1 MPKSAALPRLVLLA
15 TVLAVFVVSGEAQQ
29 EPAQPAEQDDPTASE
44 AASESTSTD
53 TDDAQTEDRPVFRSG
68 INFIRVDASVID
80 DDGNHV
86 SDLQASDFEVYEDGQ
101 LQEIETFEL
110 IEIGAV
116 PDLNA
121 EPARRV
127 RTRNDVEREA
137 ARSDVRLIVIFFDD
151 YNVRRENGQRASMQI
166 TKFLED
172 NLLPTDLVAVMHP
185 LTPVSDLPFTRNHA
199 TILEQVDNWRGRKYD
214 YQIQNEFEAN
224 YAYYPT
230 EVVVRVRNQVSFSA
244 LHGLMIHLGGLR
256 DSRKTVLLVSEGYTN
271 YVPPQLRNYDA
282 TVEQNTPGRGDPFAG
297 ESSFEQTIQV
307 FEDAQVLHEQQRI
320 VSMANR
326 FNTAIYPLDPRGLA
340 VFEYDVSQPSIG
352 NRTNSRMLRTT
363 QDTLRRFAEDTDGQ
377 AIVNQNDF
385 VPGMRQMLRDASA
398 YYLLGYDSS
407 QEPKDG
413 EFHEIDVRVR
423 REGVKVRSRR
433 GYWAVTERDVERSL
447 AGPVNEPPKAIDS
460 ALSALAE
467 PRRGHLVRTWFGTS
481 RGDDGQ
487 TQVTFVWEPTRGQ
500 SRRPGDDPARVLL
513 TAMGDAGGAFFRG
526 RVPERDGVAGRGLA
540 GGAAAGD
547 AQMSSATFDVDPGTL
562 QLSLAV
568 EGESGDVLDR
578 ARQELEVP
586 DFTSPDLVL
595 SSPAFIRARNFLHW
609 KELVENWEAVPTP
622 SREFRRTERLLL
634 RFDAYAPGTVVPDVS
649 AYLLNRSGKRMYP
662 LIVQPS
668 EDGHPTQVDIQ
679 PASLAP
685 GDYVVELTITT
696 SDDEL
701 TRLVAFRLTT

>member
-1 MPKSAALPRLVLLA
+1 MPKSAALPRLVLLV

-44 AASESTSTD
+44 AASESTSTG

-86 SDLQASDFEVYEDGQ
+86 SDLQASDFEVYEDGL

-151 YNVRRENGQRASMQI
+151 YNVRRENGQRASIQI

-224 YAYYPT
+224 YAFYPT

-398 YYLLGYDSS
+398 YYLLGLRFLAGAEGRRVSRDRRSRAARGCEGSEPSRVLGRDGARCRAVSRRSS
-407 QEPKDG
+407 QRAHP
-413 EFHEIDVRVR
+413 R
-423 REGVKVRSRR
+423 RSTAHCQR
-433 GYWAVTERDVERSL
+433 W
-447 AGPVNEPPKAIDS
+447 
-460 ALSALAE
+460 AE

-487 TQVTFVWEPTRGQ
+487 TQVTFVWG
-500 SRRPGDDPARVLL
+500 A
-513 TAMGDAGGAFFRG
+513 DAWS
-526 RVPERDGVAGRGLA
+526 V
-540 GGAAAGD
+540 
-547 AQMSSATFDVDPGTL
+547 
-562 QLSLAV
+562 
-568 EGESGDVLDR
+568 
-578 ARQELEVP
+578 
-586 DFTSPDLVL
+586 
-595 SSPAFIRARNFLHW
+595 
-609 KELVENWEAVPTP
+609 K
-622 SREFRRTERLLL
+622 
-634 RFDAYAPGTVVPDVS
+634 
-649 AYLLNRSGKRMYP
+649 
-662 LIVQPS
+662 
-668 EDGHPTQVDIQ
+668 
-679 PASLAP
+679 ASW
-685 GDYVVELTITT
+685 
-696 SDDEL
+696 
-701 TRLVAFRLTT
+701 R

>member
-15 TVLAVFVVSGEAQQ
+15 TVLALFVLSGEAQQ
-29 EPAQPAEQDDPTASE
+29 GPAQPPGQDAPTASE
-44 AASESTSTD
+44 PASESTSTD
-53 TDDAQTEDRPVFRSG
+53 ADDPQPEDRPIFRSG

-86 SDLQASDFEVYEDGQ
+86 SDLEASDFEVYEDGQ

-116 PDLNA
+116 PAPGA

-127 RTRNDVEREA
+127 RTTNDVEREA

-151 YNVRRENGQRASMQI
+151 YNVRLENGQRASIQI
-166 TKFLED
+166 TEFLERY
-172 NLLPTDLVAVMHP
+172 LLPTDLVAVMYP
-185 LTPVSDLPFTRNHA
+185 LTPVADLPFTRNHKM
-199 TILEQVDNWRGRKYD
+199 ISEQVDNWVGRKYR
-214 YQIQNEFEAN
+214 YEPENQFESV
-224 YAYYPT
+224 YAHYPT

-256 DSRKTVLLVSEGYTN
+256 DSRKTVLLVSEGYSD
-271 YVPPQLRNYDA
+271 YVPPQLRNFSSTQTDS
-282 TVEQNTPGRGDPFAG
+282 PSRGNPLAG
-297 ESSFEQTIQV
+297 DSIFEQSTQV
-307 FEDAQVLHEQQRI
+307 FEEAMIHSEMGRI
-320 VSMANR
+320 ISMANR
-326 FNTAIYPLDPRGLA
+326 FNTSIYPLDPRGLA
-340 VFEYDVSQPSIG
+340 IFEYDLSQPTIG
-352 NRTNSRMLRTT
+352 RATNSRVLRST
-363 QDTLRRFAEDTDGQ
+363 QNTLRRLADATDGR

-385 VPGMRQMLRDASA
+385 VPGMTQMLRDASA

-407 QEPKDG
+407 QAPRDG

-423 REGVKVRSRR
+423 REGVNVRSRR
-433 GYWAVTERDVERSL
+433 GYWAVTERDVERAL
-447 AGPVNEPPKAIDS
+447 AGPANEPPKAIDS

-467 PRRGHLVRTWFGTS
+467 PRRGYLVRTWFGTS

-487 TQVTFVWEPTRGQ
+487 TRVTFVWEPTRGQ
-500 SRRPGDDPARVLL
+500 SRRAGDDPARVLL
-513 TAMGDAGGAFFRG
+513 TAMGDAGGAAFRG
-526 RVPERDGVAGRGLA
+526 RVPERDGAAGRGLA
-540 GGAAAGD
+540 GGPVAAD
-547 AQMSSATFDVDPGTL
+547 SQMSSATFEVDPGTL

-568 EGESGDVLDR
+568 EGDGGDVLDR
-578 ARQELEVP
+578 DRQELDVP

-595 SSPAFIRARNFLHW
+595 STPAFIRARNHLHW
-609 KELVENWEAVPTP
+609 TELVDDWEAVPTP

-649 AYLLNRSGKRMYP
+649 AYLLNRAGERMYP
-662 LIVQPS
+662 LSVQPS

-685 GDYVVELTITT
+685 GDYVVELTVTT
-696 SDDEL
+696 SGDEL
-701 TRLVAFRLTT
+701 TRLVAFRLTS